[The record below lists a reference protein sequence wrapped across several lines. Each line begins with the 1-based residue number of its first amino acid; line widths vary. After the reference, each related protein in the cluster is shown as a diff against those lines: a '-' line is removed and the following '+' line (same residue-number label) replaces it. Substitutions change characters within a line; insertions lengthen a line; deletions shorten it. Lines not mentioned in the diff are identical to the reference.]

1 MVFIAEL
8 ELVDFCLWALWCS
21 GNLSKESPCD
31 LLTLHGLRRKIWM
44 DE

>member
-21 GNLSKESPCD
+21 GNLSKESPS
-31 LLTLHGLRRKIWM
+31 LTF
-44 DE
+44 